1 MPKNKKWSLTEEEKV
16 FLLGRKNVAK
26 YISSMIE
33 NEMSKYV
40 HDVVRKRIGVEE
52 TDNLEID
59 LEHGEIK
66 LKPGKKEKAE

>member
-40 HDVVRKRIGVEE
+40 HDVVRKRIGVGE

>member
-1 MPKNKKWSLTEEEKV
+1 M

-26 YISSMIE
+26 YISNMIE

-40 HDVVRKRIGVEE
+40 HDVVRKRLGVEE

-59 LEHGEIK
+59 LEHGTVK
-66 LKPGKKEKAE
+66 LKPGKKEEAK